1 MHRRGVMNKFITSV
15 GVDVQ
20 KDTIVIVLA
29 EETNQTLGEEQRR

>member
-1 MHRRGVMNKFITSV
+1 MNKFITSV